1 MVLTTPAAGGLRGGD
16 HPTLATVALDDD
28 AFRAPLVDL
37 AELHVVNLVASPTTL
52 DHVCHSAT
60 PFPTE
65 SVRCSAALLLLQLRT
80 ILAALPVVKTH

>member
-1 MVLTTPAAGGLRGGD
+1 
-16 HPTLATVALDDD
+16 
-28 AFRAPLVDL
+28 
-37 AELHVVNLVASPTTL
+37 VNLVASPTTL

-80 ILAALPVVKTH
+80 ILAALPVVKTHLWRLMVFLTGFNRTLNLLSESR